1 MIETKVISKKEAEH
15 LQHMTFP
22 SYRNMLCEEQALD
35 FDVIPIVAREKEKTI
50 GLALAAMSKRRDD
63 ARDPALLS
71 VFVDPAYRQQ
81 GVGTELMKQCGTS
94 IAERGGKRITAKYVD
109 SKSGIQYFERIM
121 RNCGWED
128 PISRMLVIKCSQ
140 KVLEE
145 KAPWLRR
152 RRLSPKFE
160 VINWI
165 DVTTEQRRELAQSHA
180 DAPWIAEDLVPFDHE
195 KNLDAKTSVALAL
208 HGKIVGW
215 VINHM
220 VSADT
225 VRFTCSFVRKDLQRL
240 GRVFILYQAASDRM
254 EDHGIPYC
262 MWTVP
267 VHHPDMYQFA
277 QKAMIPYSVSN
288 HESRGS
294 VWELSQVVEE
304 QS

>member
-1 MIETKVISKKEAEH
+1 MIQTKVLPRETAEA

-22 SYRNMLCEEQALD
+22 TYRNLLKPEATFD
-35 FDVIPIVAREKEKTI
+35 FEVIPIAAIVDSNVV
-50 GLALAAMSKRRDD
+50 GLALTAMPVNEGDT
-63 ARDPALLS
+63 RDPSLLS
-71 VFVDPAYRQQ
+71 VFVDPQYRNR
-81 GVGTELMKQCGTS
+81 GVGTHLVAACGATV
-94 IAERGGKRITAKYVD
+94 AQKGGKKVATKYVD
-109 SKSGIQYFERIM
+109 SKPGIKHFERIIAK
-121 RNCGWED
+121 CGWDD

-152 RRLSPKFE
+152 RKLSPKFE
-160 VINWI
+160 VIDWV
-165 DVTTEQRRELAQSHA
+165 DVTEEQREEIKRSHA
-180 DAPWIAEDLVPFDHE
+180 EEKWIAEDLVPFDHE
-195 KNLDAKTSVALAL
+195 KNLDKRTSVALAL

-220 VSADT
+220 VSEDT

-254 EDHGIPYC
+254 DKHGIPFC

-267 VHHPDMYQFA
+267 THHPGMYQFA
-277 QKAMIPYSVSN
+277 QKAMVPFSISS
-288 HESRGS
+288 HESRGAI
-294 VWELSQVVEE
+294 WNLPGTA